1 MRSYTLIK
9 QFETLE
15 QTKQW
20 PHFFFKS
27 PHVVLLEK
35 GKSDNQVA
43 FSS

>member
-20 PHFFFKS
+20 PHFFF
-27 PHVVLLEK
+27 
-35 GKSDNQVA
+35 
-43 FSS
+43 